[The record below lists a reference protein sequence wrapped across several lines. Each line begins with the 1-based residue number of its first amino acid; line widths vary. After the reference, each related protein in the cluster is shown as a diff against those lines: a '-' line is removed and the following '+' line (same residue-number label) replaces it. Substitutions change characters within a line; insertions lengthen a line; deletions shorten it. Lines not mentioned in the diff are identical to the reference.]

1 MSTTIGTLTAAYVGA
16 VPFLAQRDIDP
27 NLYDAANEKQ
37 FSDTMQLFGRM
48 TEGKM
53 WNFHSFINQNT
64 FQVLQVDT
72 VTSGNGTPNVV
83 FVVTAPTSG
92 YARLYDLIKFTN
104 GVIGWVRITPT
115 HTSTQDILTVRS
127 VDGSNITVTA
137 GDILSDGGNAV
148 PESSDKVA
156 SRIYGTTQYQNL
168 IQAFREGHTETDIEK
183 LTKVEVTVEGQPYYG
198 IYNFITKFQG
208 LKTSVSAKMF
218 DGRISSGSTFDNSG
232 SLLTDPVS
240 GLPTQTTMGLDQWTT
255 TNGIISPVATLGT
268 VLLSDVD
275 NLIAAMNSAKAP
287 LQYLGF
293 TGTQPKS
300 TYENLLKNLTQAA
313 GLNSVRLI
321 IDGKDVDMEVDTFKR
336 GNHSFEFVPTSIL
349 DHPQLFNYHGA
360 PDISQSIYW
369 SPKGMCPVV
378 GGAGME
384 PYIGIKYKKQ
394 AVTGGYGDD
403 IYSEWHTG
411 ALAPVPVGDVANWQ
425 VNWMSY
431 QGLAVKNPIHLAK
444 QKVSIQP

>member
-27 NLYDAANEKQ
+27 NIYDAANEKQ

-53 WNFHSFINQNT
+53 WNFHSFINDNT

-72 VTSGNGTPNVV
+72 VTTTAATTVV
-83 FVVTAPTSG
+83 FVLTAATSG
-92 YARLYDLIKFTN
+92 FARQYDLIKFPT
-104 GVIGWVRITPT
+104 GQRGWVRIPTT
-115 HTSTQDILTVRS
+115 HTSTQDTLTVKS
-127 VDGSNITVTA
+127 VDGTILNVAHNDILTA
-137 GDILSDGGNAV
+137 GANAV
-148 PESSDKVA
+148 PESSDKVQ

-198 IYNFITKFQG
+198 VYNFITKFAG
-208 LKTSVSAKMF
+208 LKTSVSATMF
-218 DGRISSGSTFDNSG
+218 DGRISTGSSFDNSG
-232 SLLTDPVS
+232 SLLLDPVS

-255 TNGIISPVATLGT
+255 LYGINSTVATLGT
-268 VLLSDVD
+268 LLLSDVD
-275 NLIAAMNSAKAP
+275 NMNAQGNAAKAP
-287 LQYLGF
+287 LNWMGF
-293 TGTQPKS
+293 TGTNPK
-300 TYENLLKNLTQAA
+300 TDYEDQLKNLT
-313 GLNSVRLI
+313 GTSGITSVRMN
-321 IDGKDVDMEVDTFKR
+321 IDGKDVDMNVDTFSR
-336 GNHSFEFVPTSIL
+336 GNRKFQFVPTSIL
-349 DHPQLFNYHGA
+349 DHPQLFSYPGA
-360 PDISQSIYW
+360 PDIAQSIYW
-369 SPKGMCPVV
+369 TPKGMCPVV

-411 ALAPVPVGDVANWQ
+411 ALAAVPIGDVANWQ
-425 VNWMSY
+425 VNWLSY
-431 QGLAVKNPIHLAK
+431 QGLAVKNPKHIVK
-444 QKVSIQP
+444 QIVSVPIT